1 MVLKRLLE
9 KREIEM
15 EVELKMGRMG
25 RERRDRCR

>member
-25 RERRDRCR
+25 KERRER